1 MKNIRIIKTGIN
13 VSKILQQLNQ
23 YSEDWGGQK
32 QMQNTDQLDADK
44 YIVTTDVLQLI
55 MGGIEKEGQYVG
67 DTEICIET
75 PAYKKHTEVVG
86 FLKRN
91 FKKF

>member
-1 MKNIRIIKTGIN
+1 
-13 VSKILQQLNQ
+13 
-23 YSEDWGGQK
+23 
-32 QMQNTDQLDADK
+32 MQNADQLDADK

-75 PAYKKHTEVVG
+75 PHIKNTQ
-86 FLKRN
+86 R
-91 FKKF
+91 